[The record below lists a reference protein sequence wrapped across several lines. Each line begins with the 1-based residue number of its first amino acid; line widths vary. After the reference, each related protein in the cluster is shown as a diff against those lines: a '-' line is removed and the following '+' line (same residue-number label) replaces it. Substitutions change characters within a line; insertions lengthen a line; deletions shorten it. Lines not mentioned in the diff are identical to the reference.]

1 VITPMHNINFMLHKV
16 YDNDNRVIEI
26 RMQLIIK
33 KIIYYKNGERLQCDI
48 QILWKKM
55 IVDIRIENIL

>member
-1 VITPMHNINFMLHKV
+1 MLHKV

-33 KIIYYKNGERLQCDI
+33 KIIYYKKGERLQCDI
-48 QILWKKM
+48 QILMKKM
-55 IVDIRIENIL
+55 IVDIIIENIL